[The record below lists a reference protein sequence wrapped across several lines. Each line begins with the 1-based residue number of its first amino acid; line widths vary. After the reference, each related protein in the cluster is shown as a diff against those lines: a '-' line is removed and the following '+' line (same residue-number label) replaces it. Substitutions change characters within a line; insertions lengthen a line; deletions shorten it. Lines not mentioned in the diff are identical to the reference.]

1 MNFLVRRNK
10 VVVAKVD
17 SAYMREHNVLE
28 LKIEYRKRFGEPY
41 IPFNYCDF
49 QRNGDKCAAQVY
61 KEELE
66 KCPREGKPT
75 SIVSKWCQLGSL
87 IDH

>member
-1 MNFLVRRNK
+1 M
-10 VVVAKVD
+10 VVAKVD

-66 KCPREGKPT
+66 KCLREGKPT
-75 SIVSKWCQLGSL
+75 SIVSKWCGPND
-87 IDH
+87 IIGH